1 MSVNRSNIGAI
12 VAGIILIGVGVLFLL
27 GQVFSRFAFWHYFW
41 PFAVIGFGA
50 LFFVAMLAGGKQMA
64 FMAIPGSIITV
75 SGLML
80 LVQNLTSDWVN
91 WSYGWTIT
99 IISVGLGIFLMG
111 AYEGNEDR
119 RQAGMKVMKVGAIL
133 FVIFGI
139 FFGMLFSFFGP
150 HQYFFP
156 ALLILLG
163 VYLVISRTG
172 LLRIHKS
179 DENSSP
185 EIPNNLN

>member
-1 MSVNRSNIGAI
+1 MSVNRSNMGAI
-12 VAGIILIGVGVLFLL
+12 MAGLMLIGMGLLFFL
-27 GQVFSRFAFWHYFW
+27 GQVFSGFAFWHFFW
-41 PFAVIGFGA
+41 PFAVIGFGG
-50 LFFVAMLAGGKQMA
+50 LFFVVMLAGGKQMA

-80 LVQNLTSDWVN
+80 LFQNLTADWAS

-111 AYEGNEDR
+111 AYEGNEHR

-133 FVIFGI
+133 FIIFGA
-139 FFGMLFSFFGP
+139 FFGMFFSFFSP

-156 ALLILLG
+156 TLLILLG
-163 VYLVISRTG
+163 LYLII
-172 LLRIHKS
+172 LRAGFWKMHKP
-179 DENSSP
+179 DEQSAS
-185 EIPNNLN
+185 EIPNHPN